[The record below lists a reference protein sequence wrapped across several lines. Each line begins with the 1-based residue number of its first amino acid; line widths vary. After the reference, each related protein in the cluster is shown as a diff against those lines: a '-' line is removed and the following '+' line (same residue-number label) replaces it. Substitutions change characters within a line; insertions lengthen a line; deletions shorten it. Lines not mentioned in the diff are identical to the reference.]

1 MTTFDEAAA
10 LVRPLDQAA
19 MDAADARQPTLAKP
33 PGSLGLLEDIART
46 LAGITGVCP
55 PPAPA
60 SPVVAVFAGD
70 HGVLDAE
77 VTPWPREITTAMV
90 HNFVNGGAGIN
101 AIARQF
107 GIAVKV
113 VDVGVAGPNLDVEG
127 VDGRRVRSGTANLAA
142 GPAMTAAEASAA
154 LDVGAAV
161 AAELIAS
168 GHDLLLTGEMGIGNT
183 TPTSCL
189 IGAFTGASAEVVT
202 GRGTG
207 IDDDHLARKT
217 DVVAAAIARTEG
229 QSPAQ
234 VLAEVGGLEIAAL
247 AGYIVGGVA
256 AGVPVLVDGVI
267 CCAAALV
274 AERLVPGA
282 TARCLFAHR
291 SAEPAAS
298 IALEELDA
306 QPMLDLG
313 LRLGEGTG
321 AALAVPV
328 VRAAAATL
336 AEIAR
341 LEDLLSP

>member
-1 MTTFDEAAA
+1 MTTFAEAAA
-10 LVRPLDQAA
+10 RVRPLDQAA
-19 MDAADARQPTLAKP
+19 MDAADDRQPTLAKP
-33 PGSLGLLEDIART
+33 PGSLGSLEDIARR
-46 LAGITGVCP
+46 LAGIAGTCP
-55 PPAPA
+55 PPTPA

-70 HGVLDAE
+70 HGVLDAG
-77 VTPWPREITTAMV
+77 VTPWPQAITTAMV
-90 HNFVNGGAGIN
+90 HNFVAGGAGIN

-107 GIAVKV
+107 DVAVRV
-113 VDVGVAGPNLDVEG
+113 IDVGVAGPPLDTEG
-127 VDGRRVRSGTANLAA
+127 VDDRRVRPGTANLAD
-142 GPAMTAAEASAA
+142 GPAMTLDDAAAA

-161 AAELIAS
+161 AAELVAA

-189 IGAFTGASAEVVT
+189 IGALTGASAEVVT

-207 IDDDHLARKT
+207 IDDEHLARKT
-217 DVVAAAIARTEG
+217 DIVAAAIERTEG
-229 QSPAQ
+229 LGAAD

-247 AGYIVGGVA
+247 AGYVVGGAA

-274 AERLVPGA
+274 AERLAPGV

-298 IALEELDA
+298 IALEALDSD
-306 QPMLDLG
+306 PVLDLG

-321 AALAVPV
+321 AALAVPIV
-328 VRAAAATL
+328 QAAAATL
-336 AEIAR
+336 AGIAL
-341 LEDLLSP
+341 LEDLAP

>member
-1 MTTFDEAAA
+1 MTTFAEAAA
-10 LVRPLDQAA
+10 RIRPLDQSA
-19 MDAADARQPTLAKP
+19 MDAAVVRQLTLAKP
-33 PGSLGLLEDIART
+33 PGSLGVLEDVART
-46 LAGITGVCP
+46 LAGIAGRC
-55 PPAPA
+55 PAPVPA
-60 SPVVAVFAGD
+60 APVVTVFAGD
-70 HGVLDAE
+70 HGVLDAD
-77 VTPWPREITTAMV
+77 VTPWPQTITTAMV
-90 HNFVNGGAGIN
+90 HNFVDGGAGIN

-107 GIAVKV
+107 GVAVRV
-113 VDVGVAGPNLDVEG
+113 VDVGLAGPPLDIEG
-127 VDGRRVRSGTANLAA
+127 VDSRRVRSATGNLAA
-142 GPAMTAAEASAA
+142 GPAMSAEEATAA

-161 AAELIAS
+161 ATELADA

-189 IGAFTGASAEVVT
+189 IGALSGSSAEVVT

-229 QSPAQ
+229 LPPAEI
-234 VLAEVGGLEIAAL
+234 LAEVGGLEIAAL
-247 AGYIVGGVA
+247 AGYVVGGAA

-274 AERLVPGA
+274 AERLAPGA

-298 IALEELDA
+298 IALDALDA

-321 AALAVPV
+321 AALAVPIV
-328 VRAAAATL
+328 QAAAATL
-336 AEIAR
+336 AEIAL
-341 LEDLLSP
+341 LEDLAP